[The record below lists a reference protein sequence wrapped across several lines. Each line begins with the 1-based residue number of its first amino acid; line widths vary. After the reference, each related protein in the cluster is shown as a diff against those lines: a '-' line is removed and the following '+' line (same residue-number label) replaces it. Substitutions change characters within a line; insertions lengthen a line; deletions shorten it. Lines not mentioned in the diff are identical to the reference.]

1 MNTDILRTE
10 KDKDKD
16 KEKEK
21 EKELNN
27 YDGLYFITKLIKLNN
42 KNVLNKIADDLEMDF
57 LKKENFIKKYL
68 KPSFFTPDISNLINE
83 KAQDLY
89 INKKKNK

>member
-1 MNTDILRTE
+1 
-10 KDKDKD
+10 
-16 KEKEK
+16 
-21 EKELNN
+21 
-27 YDGLYFITKLIKLNN
+27 
-42 KNVLNKIADDLEMDF
+42 MDF

-68 KPSFFTPDISNLINE
+68 KPSFFTPDISNLIDE